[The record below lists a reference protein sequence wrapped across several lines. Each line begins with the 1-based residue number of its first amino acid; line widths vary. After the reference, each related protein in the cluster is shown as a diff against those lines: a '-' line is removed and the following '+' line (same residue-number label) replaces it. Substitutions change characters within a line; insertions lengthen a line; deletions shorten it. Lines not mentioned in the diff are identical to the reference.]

1 MLHRSRDVDFREGE
15 RYTAPNAADE
25 VILNEHFNRDVIEQ
39 PKPIEK
45 QPTKRQTEESLD
57 DNWPPKPLTMSPELA
72 DLQTSHGEAW
82 KPPAEGSRRNRAG
95 KLVESVK
102 LVLKDKEFEDIIP
115 IYVTAV
121 ISDDHEDGIDD
132 PRS

>member
-57 DNWPPKPLTMSPELA
+57 DN
-72 DLQTSHGEAW
+72 
-82 KPPAEGSRRNRAG
+82 
-95 KLVESVK
+95 
-102 LVLKDKEFEDIIP
+102 
-115 IYVTAV
+115 
-121 ISDDHEDGIDD
+121 
-132 PRS
+132 